1 MEKERFQFV
10 CNESEEGRDA
20 FVANP
25 ATQEEGRVLECSLDH
40 IVVETSSGE
49 NRCWDYHQCEE
60 MARSKGE
67 WPWR

>member
-20 FVANP
+20 FVTNP
-25 ATQEEGRVLECSLDH
+25 ATEEEGRVLECARDH

-49 NRCWDYHQCEE
+49 KRCWDYHQCEE
-60 MARSKGE
+60 LARTKAE